1 VTQPGQPYQ
10 PNYQPQS
17 WPPNPPQQAQGYP
30 EPDGNYLGLQYTQ
43 PPSGQYPQQ
52 VATGHLRVN
61 IQGSVMT
68 SSFVPPTLFINNQ
81 VVRSSYGPNDYVL
94 PAGQYHVSAYAQWMR
109 RYGDAALD
117 LVLQPGHAV
126 EVFYAAPYNQFSSG
140 SMGFAKQPRKGIGLL
155 VGLLVAGIAAL
166 SLARWLT
173 KPLTETAHAARKLAA
188 GERGVAL
195 PAPASAEAAELT
207 AALSALDRALAT
219 SEGRQREFLLSI
231 SHEMRTPL
239 AAVRGYAEA
248 LSDGMISEDELPQV
262 GQTLVRET
270 ERLDAFI
277 RDLLELARLQADD
290 FTIHPVPVELGTLLD
305 HVRTAWSAKATTLQ
319 VALTVGG
326 ATSAPVVADPQRLRQ
341 VVDGLVENA
350 LRATPAGGRVSVT
363 VRRGAGAFV
372 VDVSDTGPG
381 LAPEDARR
389 RVRSRGAA
397 REVPSDAT
405 GRYGP
410 RPVDRRPAR
419 RADGWHAHRS
429 QRTVRSGVHG
439 EPAHRLIP
447 EGISA
452 QTRTTRSV
460 WNSAADP
467 P

>member
-1 VTQPGQPYQ
+1 VSKPPASLRRRVTLVMLAIVAVAVLVTGAITVPLTRTSTVQGEQERLSAQADLLASLDRLPTRLTAANALINGTRFAVVE
-10 PNYQPQS
+10 S
-17 WPPNPPQQAQGYP
+17 PPNGR
-30 EPDGNYLGLQYTQ
+30 
-43 PPSGQYPQQ
+43 
-52 VATGHLRVN
+52 ATGAANSYLTAEVRAALSARGTYSGT
-61 IQGSVMT
+61 IKG
-68 SSFVPPTLFINNQ
+68 TLGRAL
-81 VVRSSYGPNDYVL
+81 VEARATTAGPWIVSVL
-94 PAGQYHVSAYAQWMR
+94 PVTELGN
-109 RYGDAALD
+109 ALD
-117 LVLQPGHAV
+117 KATRRLLL
-126 EVFYAAPYNQFSSG
+126 
-140 SMGFAKQPRKGIGLL
+140 GLL

-270 ERLDAFI
+270 ERLDAFVK
-277 RDLLELARLQADD
+277 DLLELARLQADD

-319 VALTVGG
+319 VSLTVGG
-326 ATSAPVVADPQRLRQ
+326 ATPAPVVADPQRLRQ

-381 LAPEDARR
+381 LAPEDLDVAFD
-389 RVRSRGAA
+389 RGAL
-397 REVPSDAT
+397 
-405 GRYGP
+405 
-410 RPVDRRPAR
+410 
-419 RADGWHAHRS
+419 HAKYR
-429 QRTVRSGVHG
+429 
-439 EPAHRLIP
+439 
-447 EGISA
+447 
-452 QTRTTRSV
+452 QTRAVGTGLGLSI
-460 WNSAADP
+460 AARLVARMGGTLRAANGQSGAVFTVSLP
-467 P
+467 TA

>member
-1 VTQPGQPYQ
+1 M
-10 PNYQPQS
+10 
-17 WPPNPPQQAQGYP
+17 
-30 EPDGNYLGLQYTQ
+30 L
-43 PPSGQYPQQ
+43 
-52 VATGHLRVN
+52 
-61 IQGSVMT
+61 
-68 SSFVPPTLFINNQ
+68 
-81 VVRSSYGPNDYVL
+81 
-94 PAGQYHVSAYAQWMR
+94 
-109 RYGDAALD
+109 
-117 LVLQPGHAV
+117 
-126 EVFYAAPYNQFSSG
+126 
-140 SMGFAKQPRKGIGLL
+140 GLL

-248 LSDGMISEDELPQV
+248 LSDGMIAEDELPQV

-270 ERLDAFI
+270 ERLDAFV

-319 VALTVGG
+319 VALTVDG
-326 ATSAPVVADPQRLRQ
+326 TTPMLVVADPQRLRQ

-350 LRATPAGGRVSVT
+350 LRATPTGGRVSVT

-381 LAPEDARR
+381 LAPEDLDVAFD
-389 RVRSRGAA
+389 RGAL
-397 REVPSDAT
+397 
-405 GRYGP
+405 
-410 RPVDRRPAR
+410 
-419 RADGWHAHRS
+419 HAKYR
-429 QRTVRSGVHG
+429 
-439 EPAHRLIP
+439 
-447 EGISA
+447 
-452 QTRTTRSV
+452 QTRAVGTGLGLSI
-460 WNSAADP
+460 AARLVARMGGTLTASNGQP
-467 P
+467 GAVFTVSLPTA